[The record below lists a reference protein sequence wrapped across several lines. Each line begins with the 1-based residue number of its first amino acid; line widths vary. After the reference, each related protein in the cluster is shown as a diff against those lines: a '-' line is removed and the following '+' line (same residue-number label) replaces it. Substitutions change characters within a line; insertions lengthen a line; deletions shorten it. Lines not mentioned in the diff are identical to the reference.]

1 MLQRILRFY
10 LDGFR
15 GMVLG
20 RTLWF
25 VILLKL
31 LVMFA
36 VLKPFFFTNVL
47 KTRYETDA
55 ERADHI
61 IDTLTRPPAGDLQ

>member
-1 MLQRILRFY
+1 MQRILRFY

-20 RTLWF
+20 RTLWL

-36 VLKPFFFTNVL
+36 VLKPLFFTNIL

-55 ERADHI
+55 ERADYI

>member
-1 MLQRILRFY
+1 MMQRIMRFY

-20 RTLWF
+20 RTLWL

-47 KTRYETDA
+47 KTNYETDA
-55 ERADHI
+55 ERADYI
-61 IDTLTRPPAGDLQ
+61 INTLTRPPAGD

>member
-1 MLQRILRFY
+1 MLQRIMRFY
-10 LDGFR
+10 MDGFR

-20 RTLWF
+20 RTLWLI
-25 VILLKL
+25 ILLKL

-36 VLKPFFFTNVL
+36 VLKPFFFPNML
-47 KTRYETDA
+47 KTSYQTDA

-61 IDTLTRPPAGDLQ
+61 LRTLTRPSAGDAQ